1 MPDWDVES
9 FPKPLKQEALQAK
22 NLNYYSIHASR
33 KMAHHYLMTMTKRPR
48 ISPRKDKLFKERV
61 NRTYPW
67 RFFTQAAIKGIG
79 NLISPMFSFITRKM
93 VMKHII
99 YGMHIHV
106 RFMDWPITMYPSV
119 GRDELFIWKFCWLER
134 RLTMK
139 NIILVS
145 KRRNTRRTR
154 RDKNS
159 ALVVK
164 WVDIE

>member
-1 MPDWDVES
+1 MWRVFQS
-9 FPKPLKQEALQAK
+9 LW
-22 NLNYYSIHASR
+22 N
-33 KMAHHYLMTMTKRPR
+33 KR
-48 ISPRKDKLFKERV
+48 LFKQRTWTITQFMQAERWHI
-61 NRTYPW
+61 NISWQRRRDQESLQGKTSFSKKEW
-67 RFFTQAAIKGIG
+67 IELILEGFSLKTAIKDIG
-79 NLISPMFSFITRKM
+79 NLITPMLSFITRKM

-154 RDKNS
+154 RDKNF

-164 WVDIE
+164 WVDIG